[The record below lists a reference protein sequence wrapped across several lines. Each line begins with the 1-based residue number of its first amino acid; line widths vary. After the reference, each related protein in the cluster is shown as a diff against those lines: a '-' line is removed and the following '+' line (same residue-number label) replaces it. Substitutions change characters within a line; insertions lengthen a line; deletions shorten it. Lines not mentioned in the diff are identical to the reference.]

1 MNIKYYTELALS
13 VPKTLYWNCKWY
25 GMKGFLCPVLIHY
38 NTYIVNKGQII
49 PPPFVRQH
57 FSSRIGFCGSFGIS
71 TTKRQ
76 VISVSKGCTL
86 HFKGRFSI
94 GYGGVVRIENSG
106 CVCLGTNFNANK
118 NFSIFCNKSIS
129 FGNDVLIGWNVSV
142 RDNDGHNI
150 YRGLVPKCNIK
161 EVLINNHVWIAAEVH
176 ILKGAVICDGSVVG
190 YRATVF
196 DQFSESNV
204 LIGGYPAKVIQR
216 NIKWE
221 Q

>member
-1 MNIKYYTELALS
+1 MFVSIFLQGLDFAEVLEFLHLRDKLFLSQKVVLCILKDAFLS
-13 VPKTLYWNCKWY
+13 V
-25 GMKGFLCPVLIHY
+25 M
-38 NTYIVNKGQII
+38 
-49 PPPFVRQH
+49 
-57 FSSRIGFCGSFGIS
+57 
-71 TTKRQ
+71 
-76 VISVSKGCTL
+76 
-86 HFKGRFSI
+86 
-94 GYGGVVRIENSG
+94 GGVVRIENSG